1 MYLHKDDKELLRDII
16 VTVSE
21 WTVIEESIV
30 EKDYYVTMILKELVQ
45 RNTNVVFKGGTS
57 LSKAYHVI
65 DRFSEDIDITFEEYL
80 GEERK
85 SNISYYNQSA
95 KT

>member
-21 WTVIEESIV
+21 RTGIDESIV

-45 RNTNVVFKGGTS
+45 RNPNVVFKGGTS
-57 LSKAYHVI
+57 
-65 DRFSEDIDITFEEYL
+65 
-80 GEERK
+80 
-85 SNISYYNQSA
+85 ISYMIQFA
-95 KT
+95 QKIKEVCDHM

>member
-21 WTVIEESIV
+21 RTGIDESIV

-45 RNTNVVFKGGTS
+45 RNTNVVFKGGH
-57 LSKAYHVI
+57 LFPRLI
-65 DRFSEDIDITFEEYL
+65 M
-80 GEERK
+80 
-85 SNISYYNQSA
+85 
-95 KT
+95 

>member
-21 WTVIEESIV
+21 RTGIDESIV

-45 RNTNVVFKGGTS
+45 RNPNVVFKGGTS
-57 LSKAYHVI
+57 LSKAYFQRILILHLKNI
-65 DRFSEDIDITFEEYL
+65 WEKP
-80 GEERK
+80 EERK
-85 SNISYYNQSA
+85 SNISYYNQLA
-95 KT
+95 KI

>member
-21 WTVIEESIV
+21 RTGIDESIV
-30 EKDYYVTMILKELVQ
+30 EKDYYVTLISHLKSIWE
-45 RNTNVVFKGGTS
+45 KPEG
-57 LSKAYHVI
+57 
-65 DRFSEDIDITFEEYL
+65 
-80 GEERK
+80 RK